1 MDFLVGTLP
10 RQTEDDAGVKSTAGC
25 VDAPESEMDG
35 GIRGEELSA
44 GGETT
49 ENRESTCHSSS
60 SLRYIVV
67 HCNSPL
73 YMSRL
78 IVQPTCPSGYTCSR
92 IHTFA

>member
-1 MDFLVGTLP
+1 MLVGLQWSEE
-10 RQTEDDAGVKSTAGC
+10 RAA
-25 VDAPESEMDG
+25 SEMDG
-35 GIRGEELSA
+35 GTRGEETGA
-44 GGETT
+44 GGEAT